1 MRDHPFF
8 PLNFRAPKMGENI
21 TNMGEKKTPGVSRTD
36 SVYGEVV
43 EIEKGIPSVDNMSRT
58 ENHQIVTPIIG

>member
-1 MRDHPFF
+1 
-8 PLNFRAPKMGENI
+8 MGENI